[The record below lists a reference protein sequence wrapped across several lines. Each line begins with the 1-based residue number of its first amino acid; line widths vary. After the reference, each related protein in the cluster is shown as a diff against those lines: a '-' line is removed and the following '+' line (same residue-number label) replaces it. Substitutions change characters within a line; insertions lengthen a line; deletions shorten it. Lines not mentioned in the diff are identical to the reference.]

1 MSFPKVVGS
10 SMNVYWYESLKKR
23 KIGYRL
29 NIVSTMQT
37 EYRTTLRI
45 VSLLLVMVLVSALS
59 VVIHTSLSELILPI

>member
-29 NIVSTMQT
+29 NIVSVMQT
-37 EYRTTLRI
+37 VYKTTLST

-59 VVIHTSLSELILPI
+59 AVIHTSLSELILPI

>member
-29 NIVSTMQT
+29 NIVSVMQT
-37 EYRTTLRI
+37 VYKTTLST

-59 VVIHTSLSELILPI
+59 AVTHTSLSERILPI